1 MICLSFELIAQDI
14 NSNLKK
20 YWYMRDRLR
29 KDFIVVSPD
38 NTHGTNIPFSRRN
51 TTNFDNPPI
60 GRAILSSGDGND
72 DLQYYIAMLATEYR
86 LLKDYGQDYDTT
98 FYELTYA
105 LHAFER
111 LDKYGE
117 TFHEGQPN
125 LNGYFV
131 RYDIHDMNIY
141 ENYPDHSYLHDA
153 VIHSGWQAH
162 DNPYDKNEMSQ
173 DNAWHYLMAL
183 ALVEKL
189 VDDKRTVI
197 DAAGSVVTV
206 KEWVRKISYRV
217 LNYMRQGGCLINVNL
232 SFIADWIRSILPD
245 FAENWNVF
253 QNLISFYENYNKCIL
268 PQWGIKNPVTGQTV
282 TSGAAPTSDNP
293 EREGGDVEAWLVHGF
308 AEAGNYLAKN
318 YPDNLHTE
326 WSNSFLGKQFF
337 KQFAMQAY
345 HMNEYSIN
353 WEEELC
359 FPIEPHLSFNC
370 SSNGASLWNPSTWGN
385 VDCSTELY
393 FTDVCLTLH
402 LLHINFEKENSC
414 QNTCCMISTAG
425 QITGL
430 SLDYIFDVK
439 NYKTNKFGFTA
450 YEHFPLIWLILH
462 SNGNEPRY
470 NEVKS
475 EVEALLY
482 SCPDCGPFSVNGSS
496 PPESGE
502 AVDWTSPNR
511 LVSPDHHDENN
522 MWWGKFSGIDYM
534 LLHNLYWLVYKD
546 KFPMN
551 VYINEPLPSSNF
563 GNEIYAANNIFAS
576 STVSGSQPYIF
587 HANNQVQLL
596 SGFETADNV
605 NLTIIGDENNFDYD
619 VYQRLPYQFTCPDYK
634 SIPYTPYDSSKSE
647 EKPKV
652 TYSNNFLIDTN
663 KIKEEIFNS
672 VKENILIEIDKLN
685 KMLEQSYVLYPN
697 PSDGIVKLTFGNLD
711 IAQSS
716 RVEIFNTLGEQIIA
730 QPLMQVQTQW
740 DFSKYPKGMYLVK
753 VIIGDQVFDKKLIL
767 Q

>member
-253 QNLISFYENYNKCIL
+253 QNLISFYENYNKCIML
-268 PQWGIKNPVTGQTV
+268 APIFRNLEITTDENTIGPYMYNYLKTNNLNCDKKEVKLTTLLSTHGKFMPFSSYYLWFLIDNFGLVIDDMDYFISFDKHDKFSNFVTTFMQDRIKNGIIGKNKGIDMLRKIALNGSYGYDIMNTENFTNIQLKDKKDTFTAHLSPNFM
-282 TSGAAPTSDNP
+282 S
-293 EREGGDVEAWLVHGF
+293 ER
-308 AEAGNYLAKN
+308 K
-318 YPDNLHTE
+318 
-326 WSNSFLGKQFF
+326 
-337 KQFAMQAY
+337 
-345 HMNEYSIN
+345 IN
-353 WEEELC
+353 DDLYQ
-359 FPIEPHLSFNC
+359 INTRKKSFNC
-370 SSNGASLWNPSTWGN
+370 NTPIQEGFFTLDNAKFWYLNFLYNFIFKCIDMDKFHLIEGDTDSIYFACSGDVNQGPEQKFNAIIKDKEFYDKYAKYYLPTVTDKNNNNDGKIYVYDEKKPLGCTVEKYGYSMYALAPKCYTIIREKDGSNSSCKIKGVSLRQNN
-385 VDCSTELY
+385 
-393 FTDVCLTLH
+393 
-402 LLHINFEKENSC
+402 HI
-414 QNTCCMISTAG
+414 
-425 QITGL
+425 
-430 SLDYIFDVK
+430 
-439 NYKTNKFGFTA
+439 
-450 YEHFPLIWLILH
+450 
-462 SNGNEPRY
+462 
-470 NEVKS
+470 
-475 EVEALLY
+475 
-482 SCPDCGPFSVNGSS
+482 
-496 PPESGE
+496 SGE
-502 AVDWTSPNR
+502 N
-511 LVSPDHHDENN
+511 
-522 MWWGKFSGIDYM
+522 Y
-534 LLHNLYWLVYKD
+534 
-546 KFPMN
+546 
-551 VYINEPLPSSNF
+551 
-563 GNEIYAANNIFAS
+563 
-576 STVSGSQPYIF
+576 
-587 HANNQVQLL
+587 
-596 SGFETADNV
+596 
-605 NLTIIGDENNFDYD
+605 
-619 VYQRLPYQFTCPDYK
+619 
-634 SIPYTPYDSSKSE
+634 
-647 EKPKV
+647 
-652 TYSNNFLIDTN
+652 
-663 KIKEEIFNS
+663 
-672 VKENILIEIDKLN
+672 ENILKGGEVLQGENRLLTLKNGVMSKIAMTKNALSAAMT
-685 KMLEQSYVLYPN
+685 KMIVNENGACYPF
-697 PSDGIVKLTFGNLD
+697 IHKF
-711 IAQSS
+711 
-716 RVEIFNTLGEQIIA
+716 
-730 QPLMQVQTQW
+730 
-740 DFSKYPKGMYLVK
+740 
-753 VIIGDQVFDKKLIL
+753 
-767 Q
+767 